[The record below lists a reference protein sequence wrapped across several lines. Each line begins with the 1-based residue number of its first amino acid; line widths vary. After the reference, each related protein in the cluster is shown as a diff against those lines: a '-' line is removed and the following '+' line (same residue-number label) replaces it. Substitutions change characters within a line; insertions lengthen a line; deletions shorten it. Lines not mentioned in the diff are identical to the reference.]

1 MARLHLLYVMAANP
15 VGGIIVAPKNIQA
28 WNDEK
33 EKWISFANIDGLT
46 INGGGQIDGQG
57 SVWWNACTDKAL
69 HFHNCNGLQLS
80 KLRHLNSPKNHIS
93 ISSSKGV
100 YISNLHRF
108 APEKSP
114 NTDGIDISRTS
125 NVSVLNTVMETGD
138 DCIAINGGSSYIKIS
153 GIACGPGH
161 GISIGSLGKNGAYET
176 LEEIHVRNC
185 SFTGTQNAARIKTWQ
200 GGSGYARKI
209 SFERIR
215 LINSEHPIIIDQNYD
230 PNSLKP
236 GSKLKRNKE
245 RAIIQMEQLII
256 LCLNQY
262 NSAVRVRDVT
272 FHDVRGTSADEI
284 AIDLVC
290 SDSVGC
296 NNVVLENIDI
306 RSTIPEKQTYSRCN
320 NAHGTAPS
328 KPILLFHA
336 YNRISSKVQTLYV
349 NFHAL
354 KIRKGARTCFIK
366 NKTSLFDSFY
376 VHDFSR
382 S

>member
-1 MARLHLLYVMAANP
+1 MCNATEGIPHMSIPKGKIFLLQPVQFSGPCKSNKVLVE
-15 VGGIIVAPKNIQA
+15 VGGIIVAPTNIQA

-93 ISSSKGV
+93 ISSSNRV
-100 YISNLHRF
+100 YISNLHIF

-114 NTDGIDISRTS
+114 NTDGIDISRSS

-176 LEEIHVRNC
+176 VEEIQVSNC

-209 SFERIR
+209 IFERIR

-236 GSKLKRNKE
+236 GSK
-245 RAIIQMEQLII
+245 
-256 LCLNQY
+256 
-262 NSAVRVRDVT
+262 SAVKMSDVT
-272 FHDVRGTSADEI
+272 FRDVRGTSADEI

-296 NNVVLENIDI
+296 TNIVLENIDI
-306 RSTIPEKQTYSRCN
+306 RSTIPGKRTYSRCN
-320 NAHGTAPS
+320 NAHGTA
-328 KPILLFHA
+328 KETNPIVPCL
-336 YNRISSKVQTLYV
+336 SQ
-349 NFHAL
+349 
-354 KIRKGARTCFIK
+354 
-366 NKTSLFDSFY
+366 
-376 VHDFSR
+376 
-382 S
+382 